1 MTFKSSFMAVIMA
14 AVMAVV
20 MPGAATAQSADQT
33 ALKIVIVNVD
43 AIRAESTAYK
53 KANEQFKAFSD
64 TINAELATEDEALR
78 KEGEELGRKRTL
90 MAPEA
95 FAEDRKKFEERVA
108 AFQRKVQE
116 RQKAMADSQAQAV
129 GQINRRILEITSE
142 YAEANQVSL
151 VLPESVTVLSAKSMN
166 INAHVLEQL
175 NKTLPSVEV
184 KAPGK

>member
-1 MTFKSSFMAVIMA
+1 MTFKSLIVTVIMA
-14 AVMAVV
+14 AIVAVA
-20 MPGAATAQSADQT
+20 MPGQSKAQSADMP

-43 AIRAESTAYK
+43 AIRAESTAFK
-53 KANEQFKAFSD
+53 KASEQLKSYSD
-64 TINAELATEDEALR
+64 KINSDLAAEDETLR
-78 KEGEELGRKRTL
+78 KDGDELGRKRTL

-95 FAEDRKKFEERVA
+95 FAEERKKFEERVA

-116 RQKAMADSQAQAV
+116 RQKSMADSQAQAV
-129 GQINRRILEITSE
+129 GQINRRIIEIISQ

-151 VLPESVTVLSAKSMN
+151 VLPESVTVLTAKSLN
-166 INAHVLEQL
+166 INAYVLENL